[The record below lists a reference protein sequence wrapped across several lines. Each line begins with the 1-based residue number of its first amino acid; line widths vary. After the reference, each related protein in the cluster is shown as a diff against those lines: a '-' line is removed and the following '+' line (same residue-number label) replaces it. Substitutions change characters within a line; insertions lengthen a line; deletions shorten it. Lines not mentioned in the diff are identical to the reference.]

1 MTVVGGVQ
9 TLVDI
14 LNRSDR
20 GTERLILETFEQ
32 NDPELADEIRQRMF
46 VFEDITQLDDR
57 SVQLVLRQVDT
68 KDLAVALKGVRPD
81 VRDLIL
87 RNMSTRAAQNLTEA
101 IATHEIGR
109 AQCRESVCQY
119 V

>member
-1 MTVVGGVQ
+1 
-9 TLVDI
+9 
-14 LNRSDR
+14 
-20 GTERLILETFEQ
+20 
-32 NDPELADEIRQRMF
+32 MF

-87 RNMSTRAAQNLTEA
+87 RNMSTRAAQNLTE
-101 IATHEIGR
+101 EIDNLGPVRLKSVEEAQGGIVRIIR
-109 AQCRESVCQY
+109 ALEESGDRKSVGEGKR
-119 V
+119 VSVRVDLGGSWIIKK